1 MQEASRTCQL
11 VPHQINTAQISV
23 PRSSC
28 PLFCAHVLSPL
39 QTRSGGR
46 YSPDSRVLLPW
57 EPKGWGFA
65 THHLQY
71 PSPLQVSGEEGSVF
85 GPLSRAPSHA
95 HHAPLHRRKLSRN
108 PTHHRTMLLP
118 KRRYPPGSLLAGEGG
133 IEPLGVE
140 GRHTGNTKHPPMMVK
155 GCQPHSLPPPCHERE
170 AEPGNC
176 PALGCTSVLSPSGDA
191 DAKVKPLK
199 GWN

>member
-11 VPHQINTAQISV
+11 VPHQINTDQISV

-28 PLFCAHVLSPL
+28 PLFCTHVLSSL
-39 QTRSGGR
+39 QTHSRGS
-46 YSPDSRVLLPW
+46 YSPDSRGLLPW
-57 EPKGWGFA
+57 GPKGWGFA

-95 HHAPLHRRKLSRN
+95 RHAPLHRRKLSCN

-118 KRRYPPGSLLAGEGG
+118 KRRYPPGSLPAGEGG
-133 IEPLGVE
+133 IKPLG
-140 GRHTGNTKHPPMMVK
+140 GWGGGTRGIRNSPP
-155 GCQPHSLPPPCHERE
+155 
-170 AEPGNC
+170 
-176 PALGCTSVLSPSGDA
+176 
-191 DAKVKPLK
+191 
-199 GWN
+199 